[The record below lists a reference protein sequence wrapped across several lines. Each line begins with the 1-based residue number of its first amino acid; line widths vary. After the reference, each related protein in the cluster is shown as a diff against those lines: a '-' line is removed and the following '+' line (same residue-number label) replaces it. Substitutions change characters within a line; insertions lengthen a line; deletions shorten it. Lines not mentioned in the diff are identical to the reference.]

1 VTDAPRI
8 LLYTDASFYG
18 GAEAALGILL
28 GELDR
33 GLDMAVAGVDAEVV
47 ERVASQRP
55 GTPVHLLPAARTK
68 RDASNFG
75 STLVRLRA
83 LRPLIFQANLPVPS
97 SARYALAAAVLVRGV
112 RTMAVE
118 HLPYRLDGALQIRL
132 KRFTSRRL
140 AAHVAVGHRVAR
152 DVESFVGLPEG
163 SVQAIHNG
171 VPDLELEPTTRNGDR
186 LVVGSVGRL
195 DRQKGLD
202 VLLRALVDVPEAR
215 LVLVGD
221 GDERGSLE
229 SLTAELG
236 LSERVRFAGWSDDPR
251 RALASFDVFVLPSRF
266 EGFPLA
272 IVEAMLAR
280 LPVVATDVGSVRE
293 AVVDGDTGL
302 LVPPEDPEALAMAL
316 RALLNDAE
324 RRAVFGARGRERALV
339 FSPAAM
345 ARAYERVY
353 QEILR

>member
-1 VTDAPRI
+1 VTDVPRI
-8 LLYTDASFYG
+8 LLYTDAPVFG
-18 GAEAALGILL
+18 GAEASLGILL
-28 GELDR
+28 RELDR
-33 GLDMAVAGVDAEVV
+33 GLDVAVGGVNAEVV

-55 GTPVHLLPAARTK
+55 GTPVHLLPAVRTK
-68 RDASNFG
+68 RDASSFG
-75 STLVRLRA
+75 GTLMRLRA
-83 LRPLIFQANLPVPS
+83 LRPLIFQANLSVPS
-97 SARYALAAAVLVRGV
+97 AAQYPLAAAVLVRGV
-112 RTMAVE
+112 RAMAVE
-118 HLPYRLDGALQIRL
+118 HLPYPLDGSLQTRL
-132 KRFTSRRL
+132 KRFTSRRV

-152 DVESFVGLPEG
+152 DVESFVGLPRG

-171 VPDLELEPTTRNGDR
+171 VPDLELEPVARRDDR

-215 LVLVGD
+215 LVVVGD

-229 SLTAELG
+229 SLTADLG
-236 LSERVRFAGWSDDPR
+236 LSERVHFAGWSDDPR
-251 RALASFDVFVLPSRF
+251 RALTSFDIFVLPSRF

-293 AVVDGDTGL
+293 AVADGETGL
-302 LVPPEDPEALAMAL
+302 LVPPEEPKALAMAL
-316 RALLNDAE
+316 RALLDDAN
-324 RRAVFGARGRERALV
+324 RRAVLGERGRERALE

>member
-1 VTDAPRI
+1 MTDAPRI
-8 LLYTDASFYG
+8 LLYTDAPVFG
-18 GAEAALGILL
+18 GADGALGILL
-28 GELDR
+28 RELDR
-33 GLDMAVAGVDAEVV
+33 GLDVAVAGVDAEVV

-55 GTPVHLLPAARTK
+55 GTPVHLLPAIRTK
-68 RDASNFG
+68 RDASSFG
-75 STLVRLRA
+75 ATLLRLRA

-97 SARYALAAAVLVRGV
+97 AAQYAVAAAVLVRGV

-118 HLPYRLDGALQIRL
+118 HLPYPLDGALQLRL

-171 VPDLELEPTTRNGDR
+171 VPDLELEPATRSGDR

-195 DRQKGLD
+195 DRQKGFD
-202 VLLRALVDVPEAR
+202 VLLRALIDVPEPR

-229 SLTAELG
+229 SLTADLG
-236 LSERVRFAGWSDDPR
+236 LSDRVHFAGWSDDPR
-251 RALASFDVFVLPSRF
+251 RALTSFDIFVLPSRF

-293 AVVDGDTGL
+293 AVADGETGL
-302 LVPPEDPEALAMAL
+302 LIPPEDPKALAIAL

-324 RRAVFGARGRERALV
+324 RRADFGARGRERALV